1 MTMPH
6 ILNRLLVFKALS
18 AKSLAA
24 FSLIEVCVAAVI
36 LAMIGAQLYQL
47 SSLTRE
53 NFQATKEYLEAD
65 QKLYSEIAFA
75 RNAALRYTWCD
86 VLNGVDQ
93 DATTFERKVVINN
106 NYSKVA
112 DFCADEFYAKAP
124 ASVYK
129 PPYILTQTDPSI
141 DSASRK
147 CYGFE
152 QGKTVLLPIGTL
164 KIVAGSQDACERL
177 PAYNDTAKY
186 QEYKPWDLF
195 LAKCRVDMG
204 NNTYEPTRLVT
215 QFPELKADGTR
226 QADRVPAESDPIV
239 GNLVKQLEAHAVKN
253 NVMTKYYNRSS
264 IDQKLIHRIVL
275 FYTVSLKVKGTTRTV
290 TRVLY
295 LTAPIAA
302 WCPY

>member
-1 MTMPH
+1 MPH
-6 ILNRLLVFKALS
+6 ILSRLLIFKALS

-24 FSLIEVCVAAVI
+24 FSLIEVCVAAII
-36 LAMIGAQLYQL
+36 LAIIGSQMYQL

-53 NFQATKEYLEAD
+53 NFRLTKDYLEAD

-93 DATTFERKVVINN
+93 DATTKERKVIINN

-124 ASVYK
+124 VSVYK

-141 DSASRK
+141 DSASRN

-152 QGKTVLLPIGTL
+152 QGNTVLLPIGTL
-164 KIVAGSQDACERL
+164 KIIAGSQDSCERF

-195 LAKCRVDMG
+195 LAKCRVDMR
-204 NNTYEPTRLVT
+204 NNTYEPTQLVT
-215 QFPELKADGTR
+215 EFPEFKADGTR

-239 GNLVKQLEAHAVKN
+239 GNLVAQLRAHAEKN
-253 NVMTKYYNRSS
+253 NVMTKYYNKSS

-275 FYTVSLKVKGTTRTV
+275 FYTVSLEVKGTTRTV

-295 LTAPIAA
+295 LTAPVAA

>member
-1 MTMPH
+1 MPH
-6 ILNRLLVFKALS
+6 ILSRLLIFKALS

-24 FSLIEVCVAAVI
+24 FSLIEVCVAAII
-36 LAMIGAQLYQL
+36 LAIIGSQMYQL

-53 NFQATKEYLEAD
+53 NFRLTKDYLEAD

-93 DATTFERKVVINN
+93 DATTKERKVINNN

-124 ASVYK
+124 VSVYK

-141 DSASRK
+141 EDASRK

-152 QGKTVLLPIGTL
+152 QGNTDLLPIGTL
-164 KIVAGSQDACERL
+164 KIIAGSQDSCERFS
-177 PAYNDTAKY
+177 AYNDTAKY

-204 NNTYEPTRLVT
+204 NNTYEPTQLV
-215 QFPELKADGTR
+215 PEF
-226 QADRVPAESDPIV
+226 AESDPIV
-239 GNLVKQLEAHAVKN
+239 GNLVAQLRAHAEKN
-253 NVMTKYYNRSS
+253 NVMTKYYNKSS

-275 FYTVSLKVKGTTRTV
+275 FYTVSLEVKGTTRTV

-295 LTAPIAA
+295 LTAPVAA